1 MENDAMSSQ
10 YLTLSASFMYH
21 PVMLYSVRYFYP
33 SLPSLR
39 GTKTLL
45 SSMRARLVTRWAK
58 REGRARARH
67 VLTRAGPG
75 DPRGGPETG
84 RFGLLLNPMGVNFA
98 MSMR

>member
-45 SSMRARLVTRWAK
+45 SSMRAR
-58 REGRARARH
+58 AR
-67 VLTRAGPG
+67 GSQG
-75 DPRGGPETG
+75 WPRNRQVWP
-84 RFGLLLNPMGVNFA
+84 A
-98 MSMR
+98 A